1 MERICITGACG
12 FIGFH
17 LSKTLCEKGYH
28 VSGIDNLNDYYDP
41 KLKQDRLKLL
51 KEYDNFKYFKCD
63 ITDSFELEKIF
74 SDFNFSV
81 VYHLA
86 AQAGVRY
93 SITHPKAYVE
103 SNIIGFHNLIECIR
117 KYPVKHFLFA
127 SSSSVYGNHEGE
139 SRETDNTDHPVSF
152 YAATKKSTEVMA
164 YSYAHLYKIKMT
176 ALRFFTVYGPWG
188 RPDMAYYSFSE
199 KMMNSETIPVFNQ
212 GELLRDFTYIDD
224 VIHECVALMDQTPL
238 SYEVY
243 NIGNNHPESVN
254 NLIAHLEKYL
264 NRKANVTYL
273 PMQEGDVKMTY
284 ANIDK
289 LHALTGYKPKI
300 GLSEG
305 LHLFVSWYLWYK
317 ENHHEN

>member
-17 LSKTLCEKGYH
+17 LSKALCEKGYI
-28 VSGIDNLNDYYDP
+28 VYGIDNLNDYYDP
-41 KLKQDRLKLL
+41 KLKINRLNQL
-51 KEYDNFKYFKCD
+51 KKIDNFKFYQCD
-63 ITDSFELEKIF
+63 ITDSLELETIF
-74 SDFNFSV
+74 STCNFSI

-93 SITHPKAYVE
+93 SITHPQAYVE
-103 SNIIGFHNLIECIR
+103 SNLIGFYHLIECIR

-139 SRETDNTDHPVSF
+139 SRETDNTDQPVSF

-164 YSYAHLYKIKMT
+164 YSYAHLYNIKMT

-199 KMMNSETIPVFNQ
+199 KIHNSESIPVFNQ

-224 VIHECVALMDQTPL
+224 IINECLVLMDKVPS
-238 SYEVY
+238 SYEIY

-254 NLIAHLEKYL
+254 LLISYLEKYL
-264 NRKANVTYL
+264 NKKAVVSYL
-273 PMQEGDVKMTY
+273 PMQEGDVKMTF

-289 LHALTGYKPKI
+289 LHDLTGYTPKV
-300 GLSEG
+300 GLEEG
-305 LHLFVSWYLWYK
+305 IRLFIAWYIWYK
-317 ENHHEN
+317 ENGHEN

>member
-17 LSKTLCEKGYH
+17 LSKALCEKGYTIC
-28 VSGIDNLNDYYDP
+28 GIDNLNDYYDP
-41 KLKQDRLKLL
+41 QLKRDRLNELKKL
-51 KEYDNFKYFKCD
+51 DNFKFFECD
-63 ITDSFELEKIF
+63 ITDALELELIF
-74 SDFNFSV
+74 STYNFNIVF
-81 VYHLA
+81 HLA

-93 SITHPKAYVE
+93 SITHPKAYLE
-103 SNIIGFHNLIECIR
+103 SNLIGFYNLIECIR

-139 SRETDNTDHPVSF
+139 SKESDNTDHPVSF

-164 YSYAHLYKIKMT
+164 YSYAHLYHIKMT

-199 KMMNSETIPVFNQ
+199 KIMNSEPIPVFSQ

-224 VIHECVALMDQTPL
+224 VVSECVNLMDKIPSTF
-238 SYEVY
+238 EVY
-243 NIGNNHPESVN
+243 NIGNNHPETVH
-254 NLIAHLEKYL
+254 NLISYLEKYL
-264 NRKANVTYL
+264 GRSATISYL

-289 LHALTGYKPKI
+289 LHALTGYQPKI

-305 LHLFVSWYLWYK
+305 IKRFVSWYLRYK
-317 ENHHEN
+317 EKQHEN

>member
-17 LSKTLCEKGYH
+17 LSKALCEKGYTIC
-28 VSGIDNLNDYYDP
+28 GIDNLNNYYDP
-41 KLKQDRLKLL
+41 QLKRDRLNELKKL
-51 KEYDNFKYFKCD
+51 DNFKFFECD
-63 ITDSFELEKIF
+63 ITDALELELIF
-74 SDFNFSV
+74 STYNFNI

-93 SITHPKAYVE
+93 SITHPKAYLE
-103 SNIIGFHNLIECIR
+103 SNLIGFYNLIECIR

-139 SRETDNTDHPVSF
+139 SKESDNTDHPVSF

-164 YSYAHLYKIKMT
+164 YSYAHLYHIKMT

-199 KMMNSETIPVFNQ
+199 KIMNSEPIPVFSQ

-224 VIHECVALMDQTPL
+224 VVSECVNLMDKIPSTF
-238 SYEVY
+238 EVY
-243 NIGNNHPESVN
+243 NIGNNHPETVH
-254 NLIAHLEKYL
+254 NLISYLEKYL
-264 NRKANVTYL
+264 NRPATISYL

-289 LHALTGYKPKI
+289 LHALTGYQPKI

-305 LHLFVSWYLWYK
+305 IKRFVSWYLWYK
-317 ENHHEN
+317 EKQHEN

>member
-17 LSKTLCEKGYH
+17 LSKALCEKGYTIC
-28 VSGIDNLNDYYDP
+28 GIDNLNNYYDP
-41 KLKQDRLKLL
+41 QLKRDRLNELKKL
-51 KEYDNFKYFKCD
+51 DNFKFFECD
-63 ITDSFELEKIF
+63 ITDALELEFIF
-74 SDFNFSV
+74 STYNFNI

-93 SITHPKAYVE
+93 SITHPKAYLE
-103 SNIIGFHNLIECIR
+103 SNLIGFYNLIECIR

-139 SRETDNTDHPVSF
+139 SKESDNTDHPVSF

-164 YSYAHLYKIKMT
+164 YSYAHLYHIKMT

-199 KMMNSETIPVFNQ
+199 KIMNSEPIPVFSQ

-224 VIHECVALMDQTPL
+224 VVSECVNLMDKIPSTF
-238 SYEVY
+238 EVY
-243 NIGNNHPESVN
+243 NIGNNHPETVH
-254 NLIAHLEKYL
+254 NLISYLEKYL
-264 NRKANVTYL
+264 NRPATISYL

-289 LHALTGYKPKI
+289 LHALTGYQPKI

-305 LHLFVSWYLWYK
+305 IKRFVSWYLWYK
-317 ENHHEN
+317 EKQHEN

>member
-17 LSKTLCEKGYH
+17 LSKALCEKGYI
-28 VSGIDNLNDYYDP
+28 VYGIDNLNDYYDP
-41 KLKQDRLKLL
+41 KLKINRLNQL
-51 KEYDNFKYFKCD
+51 KKIDNFKFYQCD
-63 ITDSFELEKIF
+63 ITDSLELETIF
-74 SDFNFSV
+74 STCNFSI

-93 SITHPKAYVE
+93 SITHPQAYVE
-103 SNIIGFHNLIECIR
+103 SNLIGFYHLIECIR

-139 SRETDNTDHPVSF
+139 SRETDNTDQPVSF
-152 YAATKKSTEVMA
+152 YAATKKSTEVLA
-164 YSYAHLYKIKMT
+164 YSYAHLYNIKMT

-199 KMMNSETIPVFNQ
+199 KIHNSESIPVFNQ

-224 VIHECVALMDQTPL
+224 VINECLVLLDKVPS
-238 SYEVY
+238 SYEIY

-254 NLIAHLEKYL
+254 LLISYLEKYL
-264 NRKANVTYL
+264 NKKAVVSYL
-273 PMQEGDVKMTY
+273 PMQEGDVKMTF

-289 LHALTGYKPKI
+289 LHDLTGYTPKV
-300 GLSEG
+300 GLEEG
-305 LHLFVSWYLWYK
+305 IRLFIAWYIWYK
-317 ENHHEN
+317 ENGHEN

>member
-17 LSKTLCEKGYH
+17 LSKALCKKGYTIC
-28 VSGIDNLNDYYDP
+28 GIDNLSDYYDP
-41 KLKQDRLKLL
+41 QLKLDRLNELKKL
-51 KEYDNFKYFKCD
+51 DNFKFFECD
-63 ITDSFELEKIF
+63 ITDSIELEPLFIQY
-74 SDFNFSV
+74 NFSI

-93 SITHPKAYVE
+93 SITHPKAYLE
-103 SNIIGFHNLIECIR
+103 NNLIGFYNLIECIR

-139 SRETDNTDHPVSF
+139 SKESDHTDHPVSF

-164 YSYAHLYKIKMT
+164 YSYAHLYHIKMT

-199 KMMNSETIPVFNQ
+199 RIMNSEPIPVFSQ

-224 VIHECVALMDQTPL
+224 VVSECVNLMDKIP
-238 SYEVY
+238 SSFEVY
-243 NIGNNHPESVN
+243 NIGNNHPETVH
-254 NLIAHLEKYL
+254 NLICYLEEYL
-264 NRKANVTYL
+264 GRPATISYL

-289 LHALTGYKPKI
+289 LHALTGYQPKI

-305 LHLFVSWYLWYK
+305 IKRFVSWYLWYK
-317 ENHHEN
+317 EKQHEN

>member
-17 LSKTLCEKGYH
+17 LSKALCKKGYTIC
-28 VSGIDNLNDYYDP
+28 GIDNLSDYYDP
-41 KLKQDRLKLL
+41 QLKLDRLNELKKL
-51 KEYDNFKYFKCD
+51 DNFKFFECD
-63 ITDSFELEKIF
+63 ITDSIELEPLFIQY
-74 SDFNFSV
+74 NFSI

-93 SITHPKAYVE
+93 SITHPKAYLE
-103 SNIIGFHNLIECIR
+103 NNLIGFYNLIECIR

-139 SRETDNTDHPVSF
+139 SKESDHTDHPVSF

-164 YSYAHLYKIKMT
+164 YSYAHLYHIKMT

-199 KMMNSETIPVFNQ
+199 RIMNSEPIPVFSQ

-224 VIHECVALMDQTPL
+224 VVSECVNLMDKIP
-238 SYEVY
+238 SSFEVY
-243 NIGNNHPESVN
+243 NIGNNHPETVH
-254 NLIAHLEKYL
+254 NLISYLEEYL
-264 NRKANVTYL
+264 GRPATISYL

-289 LHALTGYKPKI
+289 LHALTGYQPKI

-305 LHLFVSWYLWYK
+305 IKRFVSWYLWYK
-317 ENHHEN
+317 EKQHEN

>member
-17 LSKTLCEKGYH
+17 LSKALCEKGYI
-28 VSGIDNLNDYYDP
+28 VYGIDNLNDYYDP
-41 KLKQDRLKLL
+41 KLKINRLNQL
-51 KEYDNFKYFKCD
+51 KKIDNFKFYQCD
-63 ITDSFELEKIF
+63 ITDSLELETIF
-74 SDFNFSV
+74 STCNFSI

-93 SITHPKAYVE
+93 SITHPQAYVE
-103 SNIIGFHNLIECIR
+103 SNLIGFYHLIECIR

-139 SRETDNTDHPVSF
+139 SRETDNTDQPVSF
-152 YAATKKSTEVMA
+152 YAATKKSTEVLA
-164 YSYAHLYKIKMT
+164 YSYAHLYNIKMT

-199 KMMNSETIPVFNQ
+199 KIHNSESIPVFNQ

-224 VIHECVALMDQTPL
+224 VINECLVLLDKVPS
-238 SYEVY
+238 SYEIY

-254 NLIAHLEKYL
+254 HLISYLEKYL
-264 NRKANVTYL
+264 NKKAVVSYL
-273 PMQEGDVKMTY
+273 PMQEGDVKMTF

-289 LHALTGYKPKI
+289 LHDLTGYTPKV
-300 GLSEG
+300 GLEEG
-305 LHLFVSWYLWYK
+305 IQLFIAWYLWYK
-317 ENHHEN
+317 ENGHEN

>member
-1 MERICITGACG
+1 MEKICITGASG

-17 LSKTLCEKGYH
+17 LSKVLCEKGFE
-28 VSGIDNLNDYYDP
+28 VVGIDNLNDYYDP
-41 KLKQDRLKLL
+41 QLKQDRLNIL
-51 KEYDNFKYFKCD
+51 KEYDNFKFFKCD
-63 ITDSFELEKIF
+63 ISDSIELERLF
-74 SDFNFSV
+74 SSSDFTII
-81 VYHLA
+81 YHLA

-93 SITHPKAYVE
+93 SITHPLAYVE
-103 SNIIGFHNLIECIR
+103 SNLIGFYNLIECIR

-164 YSYAHLYKIKMT
+164 YSYAHLYNIKMT

-199 KMMNSETIPVFNQ
+199 KMLKSEPLSVFSQ

-224 VIHECVALMDQTPL
+224 VINELVKLMGIIPE
-238 SYEVY
+238 SFEIY
-243 NIGNNHPESVN
+243 NIGNNHPETVN
-254 NLIAHLEKYL
+254 DLVSYLEKYIGK
-264 NRKANVTYL
+264 KAQINYY
-273 PMQEGDVKMTY
+273 PMQEGDVRETF

-289 LHALTGYKPKI
+289 LHTLTGYTPKTS
-300 GLSEG
+300 LEEG
-305 LHLFVSWYLWYK
+305 IQLFVQWLKWYK
-317 ENHHEN
+317 ETKHED

>member
-1 MERICITGACG
+1 MEKICITGACG

-17 LSKTLCEKGYH
+17 LSKQLLEKGFH
-28 VSGIDNLNDYYDP
+28 VIGIDNLNDYYDP
-41 KLKQDRLKLL
+41 QLKQDRLNIL
-51 KEYDNFKYFKCD
+51 KEYENFKFFKCD
-63 ITDSFELEKIF
+63 ISHSIELEFLF
-74 SDFNFSV
+74 SSNNFSI

-93 SITHPKAYVE
+93 SITHPSAYVE
-103 SNIIGFHNLIECIR
+103 SNLIGFYNLIECIR

-139 SRETDNTDHPVSF
+139 SRETDNTDYPVSF

-164 YSYAHLYKIKMT
+164 YSYAHLYDIKMT

-199 KMMNSETIPVFNQ
+199 KMLKSETLSVFSQ

-224 VIHECVALMDQTPL
+224 VVNELVKLMNIIPETF
-238 SYEVY
+238 EIY

-254 NLIAHLEKYL
+254 DLIRYLEKYL
-264 NRKANVTYL
+264 GIKSKIEYY
-273 PMQEGDVKMTY
+273 PMQEGDVIMTY

-289 LHALTGYKPKI
+289 LHALTCYTPQTK
-300 GLSEG
+300 LEEG
-305 LHLFVSWYLWYK
+305 IRLFVSWFKWYRGK
-317 ENHHEN
+317 DHEN

>member
-17 LSKTLCEKGYH
+17 LSKALCEKGYTIC
-28 VSGIDNLNDYYDP
+28 GIDNLNDYYDP
-41 KLKQDRLKLL
+41 QLKRDRLNELKKL
-51 KEYDNFKYFKCD
+51 DNFKFFECD
-63 ITDSFELEKIF
+63 ITDALELELIF
-74 SDFNFSV
+74 STYNFNI

-93 SITHPKAYVE
+93 SITHPKAYLE
-103 SNIIGFHNLIECIR
+103 SNLIGFYNLIECIR

-139 SRETDNTDHPVSF
+139 SKESDNTDHPVSF

-164 YSYAHLYKIKMT
+164 YSYAHLYHIKMT

-199 KMMNSETIPVFNQ
+199 KIMNSEPIPVFSQ

-224 VIHECVALMDQTPL
+224 VVSECVNLMDKIPSTF
-238 SYEVY
+238 EIY
-243 NIGNNHPESVN
+243 NIGNNHPETVH
-254 NLIAHLEKYL
+254 NLISYLEKYL
-264 NRKANVTYL
+264 NRPATISYL

-289 LHALTGYKPKI
+289 LHALTGYQPKI

-305 LHLFVSWYLWYK
+305 IKRFVSWYLWYK
-317 ENHHEN
+317 EKQHEN

>member
-17 LSKTLCEKGYH
+17 LSKALCEKGYR
-28 VSGIDNLNDYYDP
+28 VYGIDNLNDYYDP
-41 KLKQDRLKLL
+41 ELKINRLKEL
-51 KEYDNFKYFKCD
+51 KKIDNFKFFECD
-63 ITDSFELEKIF
+63 ITDALELEVLF
-74 SDFNFSV
+74 RDLNFDV

-93 SITHPKAYVE
+93 SITHPKAYLE
-103 SNIIGFHNLIECIR
+103 SNLIGFYNLIECIR

-139 SRETDNTDHPVSF
+139 SRESDHTDHPVSF

-164 YSYAHLYKIKMT
+164 YSYAHLYHIKMT

-188 RPDMAYYSFSE
+188 RPDMAYYSFTE
-199 KMMNSETIPVFNQ
+199 KIMNSEPIHVYSQ

-224 VIHECVALMDQTPL
+224 VVNECVKLMDQIPN
-238 SYEVY
+238 SYEIY

-254 NLIAHLEKYL
+254 RLVFYLEKYL
-264 NRKANVTYL
+264 DKKASITYL

-289 LHALTGYKPKI
+289 LHALTGYTPKT
-300 GLSEG
+300 GLEEG
-305 LHLFVSWYLWYK
+305 IRLFVSWYRWYK
-317 ENHHEN
+317 ENEHEN